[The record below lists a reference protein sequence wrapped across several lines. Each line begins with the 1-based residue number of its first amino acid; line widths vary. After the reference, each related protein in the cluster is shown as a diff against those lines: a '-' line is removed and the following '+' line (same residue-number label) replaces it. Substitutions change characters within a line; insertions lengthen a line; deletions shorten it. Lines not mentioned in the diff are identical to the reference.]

1 MAVYRLVYDSR
12 HLQANCQEPGSATEP
27 YAGQSS
33 KVYLFITIL
42 SQTVS
47 VHTIYPANFV
57 QTTDTVR
64 QGKRLN
70 IKVDFFSS
78 ERAVAQRYIHE

>member
-1 MAVYRLVYDSR
+1 MAAYRLVYDSR
-12 HLQANCQEPGSATEP
+12 HLQANCQESGSATEP

-33 KVYLFITIL
+33 KGYLFVTIL

-64 QGKRLN
+64 QIQAFKL
-70 IKVDFFSS
+70 
-78 ERAVAQRYIHE
+78 